1 MFLPQTAEYALR
13 AMAYLAL
20 LPPDLPIR
28 AKDLSRETGIPG
40 QYLSKILRR
49 LVLAGL
55 LRSQKGQGGGFK
67 LARPPGNIRF
77 MDVLAAIDCYPTEG
91 RCVFG
96 WGSCNESSPCP
107 LHDSWHEMSKGF
119 RDWAENTTLD
129 QIRGEVPSR

>member
-1 MFLPQTAEYALR
+1 MLLPQTAEYALR

-28 AKDLSRETGIPG
+28 AKDLSQETGIPG

-67 LARPPGNIRF
+67 LARPPGDIRF
-77 MDVLAAIDCYPTEG
+77 MDVLVAIDCYPTEG

-107 LHDSWHEMSKGF
+107 LHESWQQMSQGF